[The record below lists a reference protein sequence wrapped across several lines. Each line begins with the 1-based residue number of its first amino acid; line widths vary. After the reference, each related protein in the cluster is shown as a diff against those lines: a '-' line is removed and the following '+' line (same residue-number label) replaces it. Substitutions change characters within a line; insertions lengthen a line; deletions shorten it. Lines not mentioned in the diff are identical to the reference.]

1 MSKFETFEHMADV
14 GIRGWGES
22 PQEALSNILK
32 ALASLL
38 VENTSFFEEAPQ
50 VAILVEVSSEFL
62 DELLVKFINRVLSL
76 TYLERVIFY
85 EFRGRLEKDEE
96 EYRLKGELWGVAFEP
111 ERYGYGVEVKGATFT
126 MAEFQQKDSLFIAQC
141 VVDV

>member
-1 MSKFETFEHMADV
+1 MSKFETFEHKADV

-22 PQEALSNILK
+22 PEEALSNILK

-38 VENTSFFEEAPQ
+38 VETTSFFEESPK
-50 VAILVEVSSEFL
+50 VAISIEVSSEFL

-85 EFRGRLEKDEE
+85 EFRGRLEKEE
-96 EYRLKGELWGVAFEP
+96 EYLLKGELWGVAFEP
-111 ERYGYGVEVKGATFT
+111 DRYGYGVEVKGATFT
-126 MAEFQQKDSLFIAQC
+126 MAEFQQRDSLFIAQC